1 MLHHFHGGH
10 HKPDNSGSLSAEQL
24 NSVLLKIGLSRFV
37 TPERWISGV
46 TKGDLPETAVCLTF
60 DDGLRSQIDVCMPV
74 LDSHG
79 LKAFWFVYSAPMEG
93 QMPLLEIFRRFRYFY
108 FDNVN
113 EYYESFFA
121 ECAQDSLE
129 KIQTSAFKDFYSD
142 YSTRFPFYSDTD
154 IKYRYLRDQVL
165 SRDKYEKLVISI
177 MEANHLSVETLSEGL
192 WLSDS
197 DIQLLNKTGHE
208 IGLHSYDHPTN
219 MARLSIEEQL
229 EQYSR
234 NYLHL
239 TGLGVTPRTVAH
251 PGGSYSKETLTI
263 LADMG
268 LDCGFR
274 SSMDASSLAPHY
286 GTNLEMPRQ
295 DVVHFISAFQ

>member
-1 MLHHFHGGH
+1 
-10 HKPDNSGSLSAEQL
+10 
-24 NSVLLKIGLSRFV
+24 
-37 TPERWISGV
+37 
-46 TKGDLPETAVCLTF
+46 
-60 DDGLRSQIDVCMPV
+60 
-74 LDSHG
+74 
-79 LKAFWFVYSAPMEG
+79 MEG

-129 KIQTSAFKDFYSD
+129 EIQTSAFKDFYSD

-197 DIQLLNKTGHE
+197 DIELLNKTGHE